1 MLVTGPRL
9 CSYRRNADT
18 LLVGNAS
25 TISIYRKYLSDNGC
39 SDNTPDEVIVNDNPE
54 GEWNLYKQIPIFVE
68 RGYNVHGILE
78 MDEKYLIVY
87 GEKAIAILRDYKVL
101 KIRYYRDWILS
112 AFSVKSLEV
121 ILHFSTN
128 SITILNIIEDD
139 LVTFKT
145 KYSASLDFSTVALC
159 SLFTTS
165 KEGECQLFVGTCF
178 GQILMFEPL
187 KSLDVVGRFEG
198 HHGMV
203 FSMNLVD
210 DRLYSIGDDRSF
222 RCWDVSNQLEISC
235 SYGHEFRPFSIAYCK
250 EFDYHLTGGGDEMVC
265 IWKWYDKEDKPK
277 LVQKLSIKG
286 GTIYSMICFDRQLFL
301 GTYYG
306 GLMKI
311 QLNGNILKEPVEV
324 IEFDDPKTKIR
335 GFTYSFSMNDFVII
349 SSNGEV
355 SLYNHTKKLYEI
367 LLIDKDIRS
376 DSLFISGS
384 KKVVTLCTKNSVYF
398 INILKKDFYK
408 EELNKTIIS
417 STWSKNSFFLSLVD
431 GTVLLYNFSLIPCKL
446 YTIQMRPPT
455 QITSALIIPNTSYIF
470 IGLKNGCFFY
480 INGSEDKEIYEPK
493 EIFIYAHD
501 KEAILDIYFRS
512 SNGNYV
518 IYTVGKDGCVRTW
531 FFNPL
536 SEVKNVTPRTV
547 IDSMLEW
554 PHSMYSF
561 QNELYI
567 GGFHAKYFQLFHL
580 DTGTK
585 ICEYECGGGHRA
597 WTGNFINDDIPY
609 FDFSFI
615 SKGSLN
621 RVKLN
626 CNFVSILDHYLH
638 TLQITSI
645 CALSSKLYLTGSVDT
660 KIVLSEEYNSNNN
673 CLNGQ
678 KVLQR
683 INQHTSTIYDIKYI
697 KEVNENSTTIYVISA
712 GGKGEISFWKCCTD
726 EGPIF
731 LSHIHSFKFDED
743 LRVLG
748 LQVMTN
754 KSITPDI
761 TKIPLITILSDGS
774 INLLQWDIKN
784 KTTTILDTFIEDVNW
799 MYSKL
804 DKINN
809 TSFASIGTDG
819 NLYIFE
825 VTPDLKINKTKTIF
839 IERAGL
845 SSLAAYNASLICV
858 GSESGTLHI
867 IYQGSKVTEIRYHA
881 STLTGITVVDSNKLY
896 HIFSVSLDCRIG
908 HYIFNSGFGSVGF
921 ENGKVLSI
929 SDPSNIIF
937 NRKTLI
943 SIGAGVEHTN
953 IDYFIKDFVKK

>member
-1 MLVTGPRL
+1 MAMHIVGPRL
-9 CSYRRNADT
+9 CSYKKNADT

-25 TISIYRKYLSDNGC
+25 VISIYKRYVSENFNINNVNEWGLHQ
-39 SDNTPDEVIVNDNPE
+39 EVPV
-54 GEWNLYKQIPIFVE
+54 FVE
-68 RGYNVHGILE
+68 RGYNIHGIFE
-78 MDEKYLIVY
+78 IDDKYLIVF
-87 GEKAIAILRDYKVL
+87 GEKAIAILKDYKVL

-112 AFSVKSLEV
+112 AFCVKNLEV

-128 SITILNIIEDD
+128 SITILNIIEEEII
-139 LVTFKT
+139 TFKT
-145 KYSASLDFSTVALC
+145 KYSASLNFSTVALC
-159 SLFTTS
+159 SLFVS
-165 KEGECQLFVGTCF
+165 LKKDECYLYVGTCF
-178 GQILMFEPL
+178 GQILMFKPL
-187 KSLDVVGRFEG
+187 EDLNVLGRFEG

-203 FSMNLVD
+203 FALNFVND
-210 DRLYSIGDDRSF
+210 KLYSISDDRSF
-222 RCWDVSNQLEISC
+222 RCWDINSQTEISC

-250 EFDYHLTGGGDEMVC
+250 TFDYHLTAGGDEMVC
-265 IWKWYDKEDKPK
+265 VWKWYDNETKPK

-301 GTYYG
+301 GTYHG
-306 GLMKI
+306 GLI
-311 QLNGNILKEPVEV
+311 QLQLNDNILKGPSEE
-324 IEFDDPKTKIR
+324 IEFEDSKLKIR
-335 GFTYSFSMNDFVII
+335 GFNCLSGKNEFVII

-355 SLYNHTKKLYEI
+355 FLYDHLTKISE
-367 LLIDKDIRS
+367 LLLTDKDIRS
-376 DSLFISGS
+376 DSLLISGS
-384 KKVVTLCTKNSVYF
+384 KKVVTVCTKTSVYF
-398 INILKKDFYK
+398 INIIKKNIYK
-408 EELNKTIIS
+408 ESFDKTIM
-417 STWSKNSFFLSLVD
+417 STIWYNNSFFVSFVD
-431 GTVLLYNFSLIPCKL
+431 GNVIVYNFSITPCKRFD
-446 YTIQMRPPT
+446 IQMKPPT

-470 IGLKNGCFFY
+470 IGQKNGCFFY
-480 INGSEDKEIYEPK
+480 INGNEDKKVYEAK
-493 EIFIYAHD
+493 EIFIYAHG
-501 KEAILDIYFRS
+501 KEAISDIFVKTI
-512 SNGNYV
+512 NLTHI
-518 IYTVGKDGCVRTW
+518 IYTIGKDGLVRTW

-536 SEVKNVTPRTV
+536 LETKNVIPRTV
-547 IDSMLEW
+547 ISSSLEW
-554 PHSMYSF
+554 PNSIYLF

-567 GGFHAKYFQLFHL
+567 GGFHSKYFQLFHL
-580 DTGTK
+580 ETGTK
-585 ICEYECGGGHRA
+585 ICEFECGGGHRA
-597 WTGNFINDDIPY
+597 WNGRFIDSEIPY

-626 CNFVSILDHYLH
+626 CNFVSILDNYLH
-638 TLQITSI
+638 TLQITTI
-645 CALSSKLYLTGSVDT
+645 CAITPTHYLTGSVDT
-660 KIVLSEEYNSNNN
+660 NIVLSEVYNFNNN
-673 CLNGQ
+673 SLKKQ

-683 INQHTSTIYDIKYI
+683 INQHISTIYDIKCI
-697 KEVNENSTTIYVISA
+697 KQEIDETSTIYVITV
-712 GGKGEISFWKCCTD
+712 GGKGEILFWKCCVD

-731 LSHIHSFKFDED
+731 LSHLHTFKFDED

-748 LQVMTN
+748 LQIMVNET
-754 KSITPDI
+754 ITSDI
-761 TKIPLITILSDGS
+761 NIIPLITILSDGS
-774 INLLQWDIKN
+774 IKLLEWNIES
-784 KTTTILDTFIEDVNW
+784 KTTTILDNYIEDVNW

-825 VTPDLKINKTKTIF
+825 ITNDMKINKVKTIF

-867 IYQGSKVTEIRYHA
+867 IYQGVKVTEIRYHA
-881 STLTGITVVDSNKLY
+881 STLTGITVIDTNKLY

-937 NRKTLI
+937 NKKTLI
-943 SIGAGVEHTN
+943 SIGAGVEHIN